1 MNIVD
6 NEKNLP
12 DWLEKLNP
20 EQRDAVQTTEGP
32 LLVLS
37 GAGTG
42 KTRVLTSRIA
52 YIMYKQLALPWQIL
66 AVTFTNKAAN
76 EMKNRVKSIIG
87 DSADSLWIGTFHS
100 IGLRIVKRYYELIG
114 LKKNFL
120 IFDES
125 DQKILIKKVME
136 EDLKIDTKKWNP
148 SIVLENICR
157 LKDKGFYFDD
167 ENINMIDVET
177 INGRLLEVYKYY
189 QEKLKELNAVDFG
202 DLLLYPLMIFE
213 QNPVILEE
221 FQTKFKY
228 ILVDEY
234 QDTNA
239 VQDKILKLL
248 SAKHKNICCV
258 GDDDQSIYSW
268 RGAEIENILRF
279 ESDFEN
285 AKVIRLETNYRSTPH
300 ILHAAS
306 CLIAKNKDR
315 LGKEL
320 RPCKAMIDEESKKI
334 QVHGVWNGVEEAR
347 EIVDEIEYYQRK
359 GIPLSQMAVLVRA
372 GYQTRLF
379 EEHFIRAGVS
389 YKIIG
394 GLRFY
399 ERQEIKDIIAYLRLL
414 AYPQDNL
421 SFERIINVPK
431 RGIGD
436 KTLQNINTYAKQNHL
451 SLFEATEEMLN
462 SNKITGKA
470 ALNIQ
475 KFIDD
480 FHRWRSIYNG
490 DSVDLLDTNKITEH
504 YQLVEIMIK
513 ESGYIDMWQNSKKAE
528 AEAKLQNINELLGI
542 IKSDFET
549 INEFLEYITLFTEN
563 NQSVLDNQDYVS
575 LMTLHAAKGL
585 EFDVVFLPG
594 WEMGIFPNEK
604 STQENSSS
612 LEEERRLAYVGIT
625 RAKKIVEIYYAG
637 SRQVFGQWQQNLP
650 SVFLNDLP
658 DEDVEHTSFS
668 SAYSFR

>member
-120 IFDES
+120 IFDEN

-177 INGRLLEVYKYY
+177 INGRLLEVYRCY

-334 QVHGVWNGVEEAR
+334 QVHGVWNGDEEAR

-436 KTLQNINTYAKQNHL
+436 KTLQNINTYARQNHL

-470 ALNIQ
+470 GLNIQ

>member
-100 IGLRIVKRYYELIG
+100 IGLRIVKRYYELIE

-221 FQTKFKY
+221 FQNKFKY

-436 KTLQNINTYAKQNHL
+436 KTLQNINTYARQNHL

-462 SNKITGKA
+462 SNKITGKV

>member
-157 LKDKGFYFDD
+157 LKDKGFYFND

-177 INGRLLEVYKYY
+177 INGRLLEVYKCY

-334 QVHGVWNGVEEAR
+334 QVHGVWNGDEEAR

-436 KTLQNINTYAKQNHL
+436 KTLQNINTYARQNHL

-462 SNKITGKA
+462 SNKITGKT

>member
-6 NEKNLP
+6 NEKTLP

-177 INGRLLEVYKYY
+177 INGRLLEVYKCY

-334 QVHGVWNGVEEAR
+334 QVHGVWNGIEEAR

-436 KTLQNINTYAKQNHL
+436 KTLQNINTYARQNHL